1 MSLSRY
7 NNTINPLPNGSPF
20 TGVWENS
27 LSAVNVLLSAYSDKT
42 CVVKVQFTHNQ
53 TDIITEE
60 FIATASVLLSKGVK
74 VKGNQYRLVVENNS
88 GSDMNILRCH
98 TQLRETHSYSEE
110 KQNVNMYSYHQ
121 TPVVSTLKN
130 GSSDVSDGDTETVV
144 DMGVSDMRNN
154 CITIQGSTTSSTYTF
169 VLEYSSDNTNF
180 YSDGTE
186 PELYNSGNN
195 IYTYS
200 LTRADLLSRFVKIRH
215 KEAGV
220 ALKMDCITARH

>member
-7 NNTINPLPNGSPF
+7 NNTINPLTNGSSF

-27 LSAVNVLLSAYSDKT
+27 LSAVNVLLSVYSDQN

-60 FIATASVLLSKGVK
+60 FTATASVLLSKGVR

-88 GSDMNILRCH
+88 GSDMSVLRCH
-98 TQLRETHSYSEE
+98 TQLRETHSHSEE

-121 TPVVSTLKN
+121 TPVVSTLKD
-130 GSSDVSDGDTETVV
+130 GSSDVSDGDVEAVV
-144 DMGVSDMRNN
+144 DMGVGDARSNTL
-154 CITIQGSTTSSTYTF
+154 TIQGSTTSTTYTF

-180 YSDGTE
+180 YSDGTQ

-195 IYTYS
+195 IYTFS
-200 LTRADLLSRFVKIRH
+200 ITRTDLLCRYVRIKH
-215 KEAGV
+215 KSAGV
-220 ALKMDCITARH
+220 ALKMECITGRH